1 MHGRPRPCATL
12 VNPTPSGLDRFVT
25 AQARDYPRALAE
37 LRAGRKRTHWIW
49 YVLPQLCDLGRSPMA
64 REYGI
69 TDRQEAADY
78 LAHPVLGPRL
88 IECVQAL
95 LSHPDKT
102 AVEMLGEVD
111 AMKLRS
117 CLTLFAAVA
126 PHEPYFAQAL
136 QVFYRGEHDAQTLRL
151 LGPPPHASGERDLDT
166 LLRHITP
173 EVHPEVFA
181 FCNFPDRK
189 LPPGLAP
196 VGTFHETEGLTAIV
210 PLQQARALSL
220 DFQFECRMVTL
231 AVHSALDA
239 VGFLARI
246 TAALAAQGIACNV
259 VSGFRHDHLF
269 VPRDRLEPALQAL
282 HRLSRQK

>member
-1 MHGRPRPCATL
+1 
-12 VNPTPSGLDRFVT
+12 
-25 AQARDYPRALAE
+25 
-37 LRAGRKRTHWIW
+37 
-49 YVLPQLCDLGRSPMA
+49 
-64 REYGI
+64 
-69 TDRQEAADY
+69 
-78 LAHPVLGPRL
+78 
-88 IECVQAL
+88 
-95 LSHPDKT
+95 
-102 AVEMLGEVD
+102 
-111 AMKLRS
+111 
-117 CLTLFAAVA
+117 
-126 PHEPYFAQAL
+126 
-136 QVFYRGEHDAQTLRL
+136 
-151 LGPPPHASGERDLDT
+151 
-166 LLRHITP
+166 
-173 EVHPEVFA
+173 
-181 FCNFPDRK
+181 
-189 LPPGLAP
+189 

>member
-1 MHGRPRPCATL
+1 MHGRPCPCATL
-12 VNPTPSGLDRFVT
+12 MNPMPSSLDRFVT
-25 AQARDYPRALAE
+25 AQARDYPQALAE

-49 YVLPQLCDLGRSPMA
+49 YVLPQLRELGRSPMA

-69 TDRQEAADY
+69 TDRREAADY

-166 LLRHITP
+166 LLCDTSPPRCTP
-173 EVHPEVFA
+173 RCSPSA
-181 FCNFPDRK
+181 TSPTANYR
-189 LPPGLAP
+189 LASPPWAP
-196 VGTFHETEGLTAIV
+196 STKPKAS
-210 PLQQARALSL
+210 PPS
-220 DFQFECRMVTL
+220 CR
-231 AVHSALDA
+231 
-239 VGFLARI
+239 
-246 TAALAAQGIACNV
+246 C
-259 VSGFRHDHLF
+259 
-269 VPRDRLEPALQAL
+269 
-282 HRLSRQK
+282 SRPGR